1 MKEHIF
7 VENDCIVFEKGN
19 KEIQGASKT
28 SKIVD
33 GKPSFTL
40 EESRKGFLQ

>member
-7 VENDCIVFEKGN
+7 VQNWNDCIIFGRGN

-40 EESRKGFLQ
+40 EDPR